1 MALLGCNMTLTDMQP
16 LMPIL
21 KKNIKRNISKLDSK
35 SKSLGDSAAGS
46 NKARTLRPPKGSKAG
61 NEVSGSERT
70 LGKIKAAQ
78 LVWGNRKQMDDLKP
92 PFDFIIAADVVYLE
106 EIVDPLIETMRDLSA
121 YDTIIVLGYK
131 LRQEEAHELFWEAL
145 PKVFDV
151 EKVAREDLDAA
162 YAFAGVD
169 LFILRLKRDHV
180 GGVSQRD

>member
-21 KKNIKRNISKLDSK
+21 KKNVKRNISKLDSK
-35 SKSLGDSAAGS
+35 SKSPLGGAAGS
-46 NKARTLRPPKGSKAG
+46 NKARKAGSKGG
-61 NEVSGSERT
+61 NDVSGSERM
-70 LGKIKAAQ
+70 LGKIKTAQ
-78 LVWGNRKQMDDLKP
+78 LVWGNGKQIDDLKP